1 MELTRSVVRVVLCT
15 AALGFAMEGISLAE
29 SGPEY
34 GAPGGYI
41 GLGAS
46 FGFENFDIWNITDP
60 SVGYGFDAWGGYKF
74 NRWVATELQ
83 IEYLNGF
90 NFWRIPSGVEE
101 SGEAVTFTGNAKVY
115 FMKSRFQPFVLAGIG
130 MGYMRH
136 VNGQTGF
143 VTAPVGL
150 ATRFG
155 GGFDFYTSEHFAL
168 QVNASYVL
176 QFLDVDDY
184 DYVSVVIGGQYRF

>member
-1 MELTRSVVRVVLCT
+1 MDLAGNWVKVILCSTVMVFAVGGT
-15 AALGFAMEGISLAE
+15 ALAE
-29 SGPEY
+29 SGPDY
-34 GAPGGYI
+34 GAPGGYL
-41 GLGAS
+41 GLGAG
-46 FGFENFDIWNITDP
+46 FGFENFDMVGITKP
-60 SVGYGFDAWGGYKF
+60 SAGYGVDAWGGYKF

-90 NFWRIPSGVEE
+90 NFRDSTTGIGE
-101 SGEAVTFTGNAKVY
+101 SGEAVTLTGNVKVY
-115 FMKSRFQPFVLAGIG
+115 LMDCRIQPFLLAGVG

-136 VNGQTGF
+136 ENSVTGS
-143 VTAPVGL
+143 VDDPIGL

-184 DYVSVVIGGQYRF
+184 DYISLVVGGQYRF